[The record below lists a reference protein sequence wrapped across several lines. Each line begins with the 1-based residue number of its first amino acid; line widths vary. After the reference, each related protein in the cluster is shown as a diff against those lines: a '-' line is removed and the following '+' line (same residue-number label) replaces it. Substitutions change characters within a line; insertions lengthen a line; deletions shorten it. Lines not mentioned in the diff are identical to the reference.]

1 MSNNREL
8 NKLCC
13 FYKRCT
19 KKLKLMLYKYI
30 CYITIFIV
38 IERGS
43 WHLVEVKYKQV
54 QSGMYSI

>member
-1 MSNNREL
+1 
-8 NKLCC
+8 
-13 FYKRCT
+13 
-19 KKLKLMLYKYI
+19 MLYKYI

-43 WHLVEVKYKQV
+43 WHLVKVKYKQV